1 MDNEMIDVQGNEGID
16 TNKAGIGIGIFG
28 ILTSICMFIKMKRT
42 ENNLKKEREKN
53 VVIFQKNSL
62 RHRDNTAG
70 AVWSYRILFHNAPRF
85 LSCFK
90 GQRA

>member
-53 VVIFQKNSL
+53 VHYQEIIRMHQEFGHFSV
-62 RHRDNTAG
+62 
-70 AVWSYRILFHNAPRF
+70 YF
-85 LSCFK
+85 LLL
-90 GQRA
+90 

>member
-53 VVIFQKNSL
+53 EHYQEIIRMHQAEIDALKN
-62 RHRDNTAG
+62 D
-70 AVWSYRILFHNAPRF
+70 
-85 LSCFK
+85 
-90 GQRA
+90 RAREKYKNELWEALKAEMEE

>member
-53 VVIFQKNSL
+53 VHYQEIIRMHQAEIDALKN
-62 RHRDNTAG
+62 D
-70 AVWSYRILFHNAPRF
+70 
-85 LSCFK
+85 
-90 GQRA
+90 RAREKYKNELWEALKAEMEE

>member
-1 MDNEMIDVQGNEGID
+1 MDNEMIYVQGNEGID

-53 VVIFQKNSL
+53 VHYQEIIRMQQAEIDALKN
-62 RHRDNTAG
+62 D
-70 AVWSYRILFHNAPRF
+70 
-85 LSCFK
+85 
-90 GQRA
+90 RAREKYKNELWEALKAEMEE

>member
-53 VVIFQKNSL
+53 VHYQ
-62 RHRDNTAG
+62 
-70 AVWSYRILFHNAPRF
+70 
-85 LSCFK
+85 
-90 GQRA
+90 